1 MEVIS
6 VIVMF
11 IFGNMNDQEH
21 RMTQYVPMESLSSC
35 MKEVRILKKKE
46 TDYTKDAFCG
56 PALVELS
63 DDGEILTLH
72 TELPEGAKMVKKEIS
87 KEAFKRWTL
96 RSKEKWNN
104 KFFLHVSALEEAG
117 IETLQEGE
125 AVSFDIGENRGKENA
140 INVKKVS

>member
-35 MKEVRILKKKE
+35 MKEVRLLKKKE
-46 TDYTKDAFCG
+46 TDYTKNAFCG

-63 DDGEILTLH
+63 SNGEILTLH
-72 TELPEGAKMVKKEIS
+72 TELPEGARMVKKKIS
-87 KEAFKRWTL
+87 KEVFERWTL
-96 RSKEKWNN
+96 RAKKKWDN
-104 KFFLHVSALEEAG
+104 K
-117 IETLQEGE
+117 
-125 AVSFDIGENRGKENA
+125 
-140 INVKKVS
+140 

>member
-1 MEVIS
+1 
-6 VIVMF
+6 MF
-11 IFGNMNDQEH
+11 SAN
-21 RMTQYVPMESLSSC
+21 V
-35 MKEVRILKKKE
+35 VRINGSHKYYSRKKKE

-72 TELPEGAKMVKKEIS
+72 NELPEGAKMVRKEIS

-104 KFFLHVSALEEAG
+104 K
-117 IETLQEGE
+117 
-125 AVSFDIGENRGKENA
+125 
-140 INVKKVS
+140 